1 MPDYDGGV
9 IIKVDADTGSAEK
22 EIKELSGDL
31 EGAVGGASKLADK
44 LKAGFATA
52 AKVGVAAAAAAASG
66 VAALTGA
73 AVSAYGEY
81 EQLVG
86 GVDTLFKDS
95 ADTVIEYAANA
106 YKTAGLSA
114 NEYMETVTSF
124 SASLLQSLGGDT
136 EQAAQMADMA
146 ITDMSDNVNKM
157 GSSMESIQ
165 NAYNGFA
172 KQNFTMLDNLK
183 LGYGGTKEEMERLLA
198 DAEKLSGIKYDVSS
212 YSDIVSAIHV
222 VQTEIGIT
230 GTTAL
235 EASTTIQGS
244 VSSMK
249 SAWENLVTGLADEN
263 ADLDTLI
270 NNFLE
275 SAVTVGENI
284 VPVVE
289 TTLSAAGRLIAELAP
304 KIGADLPDLV
314 MQVLPSLAAAGV
326 QLIQGIA
333 QGMTTAI
340 PQLWSA
346 ISELDIVGVI
356 SNMLQGAG
364 ERLREHLPDFISVA
378 LDMVSGLASS
388 IRENAGIL
396 VDGAI
401 SLAKDF
407 AQGLADSFP
416 VIIEKAPQIVS
427 DLANT
432 INDNAPKLL
441 AAAGDIIMTLGKGL
455 VDAIPALVKNI
466 PQIIKAVVDVFLA
479 FNWLNIGKSI
489 ITGLGNGLK
498 SMLSFLKEI
507 GNQLVEAI
515 KGGVS
520 ALPKAMLDIGK
531 NIVSG
536 LWNGINAMKDWAL
549 SKISGF
555 VGGIVGGIKNLLGI
569 HSPSTVFAEIG
580 ENVSRGLANGIQAEA
595 GLVNST
601 INGVAQRLS
610 GTKIGSPAWAP
621 SLPSISP
628 QQVPAIARGAV
639 IPPNR
644 EFMAVLEGQRDGNNL
659 EAPADLIRQMIIEGI
674 NAAGVSAGN
683 DRPIQVN
690 VLLDGKLVARNT
702 VHHINDMTRQAG
714 KPVLLL

>member
-1 MPDYDGGV
+1 M
-9 IIKVDADTGSAEK
+9 
-22 EIKELSGDL
+22 
-31 EGAVGGASKLADK
+31 
-44 LKAGFATA
+44 
-52 AKVGVAAAAAAASG
+52 
-66 VAALTGA
+66 
-73 AVSAYGEY
+73 
-81 EQLVG
+81 
-86 GVDTLFKDS
+86 
-95 ADTVIEYAANA
+95 
-106 YKTAGLSA
+106 
-114 NEYMETVTSF
+114 
-124 SASLLQSLGGDT
+124 
-136 EQAAQMADMA
+136 
-146 ITDMSDNVNKM
+146 NKM

-304 KIGADLPDLV
+304 KIGAELPNLV

-346 ISELDIVGVI
+346 ISEFDLVGVI
-356 SNMLQGAG
+356 SNVLQGAG

-455 VDAIPALVKNI
+455 VDAIPTLVKNI

-498 SMLSFLKEI
+498 STLSFLKEI

-536 LWNGINAMKDWAL
+536 LWNGINAMKDWVL

-595 GLVNST
+595 GLVTST
-601 INGVAQRLS
+601 INGVARRLS
-610 GTKIGSPAWAP
+610 GTKIGSPAWVS

-628 QQVPAIARGAV
+628 QQAPALARGAV

-644 EFMAVLEGQRDGNNL
+644 EFMAVLEGQRNGNNL

-690 VLLDGKLVARNT
+690 VLLDGKVVARNT

>member
-1 MPDYDGGV
+1 
-9 IIKVDADTGSAEK
+9 
-22 EIKELSGDL
+22 
-31 EGAVGGASKLADK
+31 
-44 LKAGFATA
+44 
-52 AKVGVAAAAAAASG
+52 
-66 VAALTGA
+66 
-73 AVSAYGEY
+73 
-81 EQLVG
+81 
-86 GVDTLFKDS
+86 
-95 ADTVIEYAANA
+95 
-106 YKTAGLSA
+106 
-114 NEYMETVTSF
+114 
-124 SASLLQSLGGDT
+124 
-136 EQAAQMADMA
+136 
-146 ITDMSDNVNKM
+146 
-157 GSSMESIQ
+157 
-165 NAYNGFA
+165 
-172 KQNFTMLDNLK
+172 
-183 LGYGGTKEEMERLLA
+183 
-198 DAEKLSGIKYDVSS
+198 
-212 YSDIVSAIHV
+212 
-222 VQTEIGIT
+222 
-230 GTTAL
+230 
-235 EASTTIQGS
+235 
-244 VSSMK
+244 
-249 SAWENLVTGLADEN
+249 
-263 ADLDTLI
+263 
-270 NNFLE
+270 
-275 SAVTVGENI
+275 
-284 VPVVE
+284 
-289 TTLSAAGRLIAELAP
+289 
-304 KIGADLPDLV
+304 
-314 MQVLPSLAAAGV
+314 
-326 QLIQGIA
+326 
-333 QGMTTAI
+333 
-340 PQLWSA
+340 
-346 ISELDIVGVI
+346 
-356 SNMLQGAG
+356 MLQGAG

-455 VDAIPALVKNI
+455 VDAIPTLVKNI

-498 SMLSFLKEI
+498 STLSFLKEI

-536 LWNGINAMKDWAL
+536 LWNGINAMKDWVL

-595 GLVNST
+595 GLVTST
-601 INGVAQRLS
+601 INGVPRRLS

-621 SLPSISP
+621 TLPSISP

-644 EFMAVLEGQRDGNNL
+644 EFMAVLEGQRNGNNL
-659 EAPADLIRQMIIEGI
+659 EAPADLIRQMVIEGI
-674 NAAGVSAGN
+674 NAAGVSAGT
-683 DRPIQVN
+683 DQPIQVN
-690 VLLDGKLVARNT
+690 VLLDGKVVARNT

>member
-1 MPDYDGGV
+1 MPDYDGSV

-52 AKVGVAAAAAAASG
+52 AKVGVAATAAAASG

-86 GVDTLFKDS
+86 VVDTLFKDS
-95 ADTVIEYAANA
+95 ADTVIEYAANT

-270 NNFLE
+270 NNFLG

-304 KIGADLPDLV
+304 KIGAELPDLV

-455 VDAIPALVKNI
+455 VDAIPTLVKNI

-498 SMLSFLKEI
+498 STLSFLKE
-507 GNQLVEAI
+507 
-515 KGGVS
+515 
-520 ALPKAMLDIGK
+520 
-531 NIVSG
+531 
-536 LWNGINAMKDWAL
+536 
-549 SKISGF
+549 
-555 VGGIVGGIKNLLGI
+555 
-569 HSPSTVFAEIG
+569 
-580 ENVSRGLANGIQAEA
+580 NV
-595 GLVNST
+595 
-601 INGVAQRLS
+601 
-610 GTKIGSPAWAP
+610 
-621 SLPSISP
+621 
-628 QQVPAIARGAV
+628 
-639 IPPNR
+639 
-644 EFMAVLEGQRDGNNL
+644 
-659 EAPADLIRQMIIEGI
+659 
-674 NAAGVSAGN
+674 
-683 DRPIQVN
+683 
-690 VLLDGKLVARNT
+690 
-702 VHHINDMTRQAG
+702 
-714 KPVLLL
+714 